1 MKTENLT
8 KYTCDACG
16 KSEYV
21 DKKDSSPMQEYRLPM
36 KYFDESGRQHGLTNE
51 KVDLCSECAHELEL
65 NLFKHYDIY
74 SMAYVGVTMVKRG
87 MPIPEPPMM
96 KGGAE

>member
-36 KYFDESGRQHGLTNE
+36 KYFDESGRQYGLTNAR
-51 KVDLCSECAHELEL
+51 VDLCSDCAHELEQ

-74 SMAYVGVTMVKRG
+74 SMAYAGVTMTRRADN
-87 MPIPEPPMM
+87 EQRE
-96 KGGAE
+96 AD